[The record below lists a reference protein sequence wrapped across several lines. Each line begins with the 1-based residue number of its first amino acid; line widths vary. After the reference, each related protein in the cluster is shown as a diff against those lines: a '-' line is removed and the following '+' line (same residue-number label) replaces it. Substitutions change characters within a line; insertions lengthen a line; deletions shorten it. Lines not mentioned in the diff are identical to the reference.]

1 MSRPYQ
7 DETCREVFRRASAV
21 DGGTDAK
28 HVADDE
34 ALMLDWS
41 VGDLRPEQRA
51 AILDHLADCP
61 RCRREVAAMV
71 RAGALLPE
79 AENLGSRPVAARM
92 RPAVIVGTLAAIAA
106 VLVLAVALPRLRPP
120 EPSGVLA
127 RLERLEQRC
136 AAGDFD
142 EALAGAEQ
150 LLESPAEIDAAARR
164 RAERLAE
171 TAAYRLAR
179 ARLRAGDFRA
189 VLALEEGVSR
199 RTASSPRLE
208 NLKLRAEQGET
219 TELALAGSGSL
230 TDYGF
235 HLDGRTYA
243 MDLPDFDKDKERI
256 LDQFARAVSDHPGDL
271 ALRLNYGHFLLS
283 LNRWDEAG
291 AQFAAARKIDEA
303 SALARLGLGLAAFRS
318 QRFDDALGHFES
330 AARLD
335 PQNLAARVNAAIC
348 LERLGRHDDARQRWQ
363 RLLESVDDAG
373 LRKKIESHLA
383 RSERGNAP
391 ESRP

>member
-1 MSRPYQ
+1 
-7 DETCREVFRRASAV
+7 
-21 DGGTDAK
+21 
-28 HVADDE
+28 
-34 ALMLDWS
+34 
-41 VGDLRPEQRA
+41 
-51 AILDHLADCP
+51 
-61 RCRREVAAMV
+61 MV
-71 RAGALLPE
+71 KAGALLPE
-79 AENLGSRPVAARM
+79 DENLGFRAFAARV
-92 RPAVIVGTLAAIAA
+92 RPAAIVATLGAIAA
-106 VLVLAVALPRLRPP
+106 VLVLAVALARLRPP

-127 RLERLEQRC
+127 RLERLERQC

-150 LLESPAEIDAAARR
+150 LLRGPAELDAAARR

-189 VLALEEGVSR
+189 VLELEEGVSP

-243 MDLPDFDKDKERI
+243 MDLPDFDREKERI
-256 LDQFARAVSDHPGDL
+256 LDHFARAVSDHPADL

-303 SALARLGLGLAAFRS
+303 GALARLGLGLAAFRS
-318 QRFDDALGHFES
+318 QRFDDALEHFEA

-335 PQNLAARVNAAIC
+335 PRNLAARVNAAIC

-383 RSERGNAP
+383 RS
-391 ESRP
+391 